1 MKYLSLLVAA
11 VFTLSAYWQLNDPD
25 PAQWVAVYGMVAY
38 VAVRHFFGGLR
49 PVVAALPA
57 LAIFV
62 WWCGYVPDFFA
73 WVQDGMPSITNSMQ
87 AESPYIE
94 LTREFLGL
102 TLAWVTL
109 AVYTYLAYRN
119 QRSAG

>member
-11 VFTLSAYWQLNDPD
+11 LFLLSAYWQLNDPD
-25 PAQWVAVYGMVAY
+25 PARWVAVYGMVAY

-57 LAIFV
+57 AAIFV
-62 WWCGYVPDFFA
+62 WWCGYVPDFLA
-73 WVQDGMPSITNSMQ
+73 WVQDGMPTITGSMK
-87 AESPYIE
+87 AESPFVE

-102 TLAWVTL
+102 TFAWVAL
-109 AVYTYLAYRN
+109 AVYAYLAYRARP
-119 QRSAG
+119 RS